1 MLSYGERYWYGVL
14 HNSSNFSNM
23 GPSWLGQYV
32 GASTQRSGTI
42 GVSQANNTTQ
52 GMVPFLGV
60 YSASLTSMPVSL
72 ANSQINKVNVS
83 AGFAPA
89 VILNATVSAF

>member
-1 MLSYGERYWYGVL
+1 
-14 HNSSNFSNM
+14 M

-42 GVSQANNTTQ
+42 GVSQVNNTSQ
-52 GMVPFLGV
+52 GMVPFLGI
-60 YSASLTSMPVSL
+60 YSASLTSLPAIV

-83 AGFAPA
+83 AGFVPA
-89 VILNATVSAF
+89 VVLNATISAF